1 MEMSNKARLK
11 TEITNFLAAFFVI
24 FGLAFATVSF
34 VQAFLPESNASSD
47 VNYEAD
53 TQVRETVVRSL
64 PARILISKI
73 GVDQAIYNPQSSD
86 VAILDKDLLK
96 GVVRYPDSGFLGEK
110 KNMFLLG
117 HSTSYRTVQNSAF
130 KAFNRLNELTKGD
143 EVIITSNK
151 GEAYVYRV
159 RSVREAKASDVQVEF
174 TSTKTLTLV
183 TCDTLGRKEDRFI
196 VEADF
201 IKSYKLAGN
210 N

>member
-1 MEMSNKARLK
+1 MSNKARLK
-11 TEITNFLAAFFVI
+11 AEITNFLAAFFVI
-24 FGLAFATVSF
+24 FGIAFATVSF
-34 VQAFLPESNASSD
+34 VQAFLPESKASSN
-47 VNYEAD
+47 VNYGAD
-53 TQVRETVVRSL
+53 TQMREVTVEHI
-64 PARILISKI
+64 PDRILISKI
-73 GVDQAIYNPQSSD
+73 AVDQAIYNPESAETS
-86 VAILDKDLLK
+86 VLDRDLLK
-96 GVVRYPDSGFLGEK
+96 GVVRYPDSGLLGEK

-143 EVIITSNK
+143 EIIVTSNG

-159 RSVREAKASDVQVEF
+159 RSVKEAKASEVQVKF
-174 TSTKTLTLV
+174 TPTKTLTLV